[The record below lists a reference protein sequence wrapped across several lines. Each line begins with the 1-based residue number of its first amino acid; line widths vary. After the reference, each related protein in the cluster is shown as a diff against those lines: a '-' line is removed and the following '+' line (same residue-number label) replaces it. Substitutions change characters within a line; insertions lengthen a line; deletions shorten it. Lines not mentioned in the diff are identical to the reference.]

1 MSGMSYDADD
11 LELNANQS
19 TIWYI
24 QKEKKKIYN
33 MYMSPLRKVLK

>member
-19 TIWYI
+19 TTWYI
-24 QKEKKKIYN
+24 QKEKKEN
-33 MYMSPLRKVLK
+33 L